1 MSNAVGTVTANTQ
14 KLREDLNLSV
24 WLGSHVEGD
33 GKLNDE
39 AGKQAEDSVG
49 LLTPQNRELLT
60 QRNPGPQDSGIF
72 QGWTLLGPWKGDKG
86 AKMQK
91 DK

>member
-60 QRNPGPQDSGIF
+60 EKSGAPGLWHLSGLDF
-72 QGWTLLGPWKGDKG
+72 ARSLERG
-86 AKMQK
+86 
-91 DK
+91 